1 MALVPPQMALS
12 PPPALPRPPFLAPF
26 RNRSYRVLWPADLL
40 TSWAFEM
47 ETLILGWYIL
57 VETQS
62 VLWLT
67 VFGSL
72 QFGGTLVAPMFGV
85 ACDRFGPRNVLCLMR
100 ATYVVLATAL
110 ASFALSGAI
119 TPVHVVIIA
128 FVMGLVRPS
137 DLSVRNTLIGG
148 LMPPDLLM
156 GAMGISRTTQD
167 SSRIMGALAGAAVF
181 ALLGMGAAYVMI
193 TAFYIASTALTLTID
208 RPTRTV
214 ESPLSPPTSPWR
226 DVREGLAYV
235 AATPRLL
242 AAMVLA
248 FLVNFCAFPL
258 SGGLLPYV
266 ARDIYG
272 MDQAGLGMLAAGFAS
287 GGLIGSL
294 MLSTVGRGIPA
305 GRIMISFTFVWYVM
319 LLFYAHAD
327 TPLLGIALLALA
339 GFMQS
344 LSMVPMAVML
354 LRSAEPRLR
363 GRVMGVRMLAV
374 YGMPLGLLLAGWMVH
389 RFGFAAAAT
398 AYCLFGLLAT
408 GAIAL
413 FWRRHLFP
421 LTAPANAR

>member
-1 MALVPPQMALS
+1 MALS
-12 PPPALPRPPFLAPF
+12 PPRPPFLAPF
-26 RNRSYRVLWPADLL
+26 RNRSYRMLWPADLL

-62 VLWLT
+62 VVWLT

-72 QFGGTLVAPMFGV
+72 QFVGTLIAPLFGV
-85 ACDRFGPRNVLCLMR
+85 ASDRIGTRNLLCLMR
-100 ATYVVLATAL
+100 ATYAVLATAL
-110 ASFALSGAI
+110 ASFALAGVL
-119 TPVHVVIIA
+119 TPVHVVVIA
-128 FVMGLVRPS
+128 AIMGLVRPS
-137 DLSVRNTLIGG
+137 DLSVRNTLVGG

-181 ALLGMGAAYVMI
+181 ALLGMGPAYVMI
-193 TAFYIASTALTLTID
+193 TCFYLASLTLTLQID
-208 RPTRTV
+208 RPARQD
-214 ESPLSPPTSPWR
+214 PPTSSPFR
-226 DVREGLAYV
+226 EVREGLAYV
-235 AATPRLL
+235 VATPRLL

-272 MDQAGLGMLAAGFAS
+272 TGQAGLGLLAAGFAS

-294 MLSTVGRGIPA
+294 LLSTVARGIPA
-305 GRIMISFTFVWYVM
+305 GRIMISFTFVWYA
-319 LLFYAHAD
+319 LLLAYSQATAPAF
-327 TPLLGIALLALA
+327 GIALLMLA

-354 LRSAEPRLR
+354 LRSAEPRFR

-374 YGMPLGLLLAGWMVH
+374 YGMPLGLLLAGWLIA
-389 RFGFAAAAT
+389 RFGFVATAT
-398 AYCLFGLLAT
+398 AYCLFGLAAT

-413 FWRRHLFP
+413 IWRRHLFP
-421 LTAPANAR
+421 LSAPANGS

>member
-1 MALVPPQMALS
+1 MASQA
-12 PPPALPRPPFLAPF
+12 ALPPRSAKTGAPFLAPF

-62 VLWLT
+62 VVWLT
-67 VFGSL
+67 IFGSL
-72 QFGGTLVAPMFGV
+72 QFGGTLIAPLFGV
-85 ACDRFGPRNVLCLMR
+85 ASDRIGPGRLLCLMR
-100 ATYVVLATAL
+100 GTYAVLGTTL
-110 ASFALSGAI
+110 AVFALTGVL
-119 TPVHVVIIA
+119 TPIHVVCIA
-128 FVMGLVRPS
+128 AVMGLVRPS

-167 SSRIMGALAGAAVF
+167 SARIMGALAGAAIF
-181 ALLGMGAAYVMI
+181 AWLGMGPAYVLI
-193 TAFYIASTALTLTID
+193 TAFYLASLALTLCIA
-208 RPTRTV
+208 RPLRDA
-214 ESPLSPPTSPWR
+214 SAAPPASPWR
-226 DVREGLAYV
+226 EVREGLAYV
-235 AATPRLL
+235 GTTPRLM

-272 MDQAGLGMLAAGFAS
+272 MGQAGLGLLAAGFAS
-287 GGLIGSL
+287 GGLVGSL
-294 MLSTVGRGIPA
+294 MLSTVARNIPA
-305 GRIMISFTFVWYVM
+305 GRIMISFAFLWYAM
-319 LLFYAHAD
+319 LLVYSYVTVPA
-327 TPLLGIALLALA
+327 LGVALLMLA

-354 LRSAEPRLR
+354 LRSAEPRFR

-374 YGMPLGLLLAGWMVH
+374 YGMPLGLLLAGWLIQ
-389 RFGFAAAAT
+389 RFGFVAT
-398 AYCLFGLLAT
+398 ATFYCLFGLVAT

-413 FWRRHLFP
+413 IWRRHLFP
-421 LTAPANAR
+421 LAAPANGR

>member
-1 MALVPPQMALS
+1 MASQAT
-12 PPPALPRPPFLAPF
+12 LPRPADTARVPFLAPF
-26 RNRSYRVLWPADLL
+26 GNRSYRVMFPADLL

-62 VLWLT
+62 VVWLT

-72 QFGGTLVAPMFGV
+72 QFLGTLIAPLYGV
-85 ACDRFGPRNVLCLMR
+85 ACDRIGARNMLCLMR
-100 ATYVVLATAL
+100 GLYVAQATLLAV
-110 ASFALSGAI
+110 FALTGVI
-119 TPVHVVIIA
+119 TPIHVVCVA
-128 FVMGLVRPS
+128 VVMGLVRPC

-148 LMPPDLLM
+148 LMSPGQLM
-156 GAMGISRTTQD
+156 GAVSISRTTMD
-167 SSRIMGALAGAAVF
+167 SARIMGALAGAAIF
-181 ALLGMGAAYVMI
+181 ALLGLGAAYVMI
-193 TAFYIASTALTLTID
+193 AGLYVLSLGLTLCIANPARAKAD
-208 RPTRTV
+208 SQA
-214 ESPLSPPTSPWR
+214 SPFREVW
-226 DVREGLAYV
+226 EGLGYV

-242 AAMVLA
+242 AAMVIA

-272 MDQAGLGMLAAGFAS
+272 MGQGGLGFLAAGFAS

-294 MLSTVGRGIPA
+294 LLGTAARGIPA
-305 GRIMISFTFVWYVM
+305 GRVMISFTFVWYVM
-319 LLFYAHAD
+319 LLMYAH
-327 TPLLGIALLALA
+327 TSVPLLGIPLLMLA

-344 LSMVPMAVML
+344 FSMVPMAVML
-354 LRSAEPRLR
+354 LRSTEPRFR

-374 YGMPLGLLLAGWMVH
+374 YSMPLGLLLAGWMIAK
-389 RFGFAAAAT
+389 FGFVATAT

-413 FWRRHLFP
+413 VWRKHLFP
-421 LTAPANAR
+421 LSAPANAL

>member
-1 MALVPPQMALS
+1 MTAPQ
-12 PPPALPRPPFLAPF
+12 PRPPFLAPF
-26 RNRSYRVLWPADLL
+26 ANRSYRFMWPADLL

-62 VLWLT
+62 VVWLT

-72 QFGGTLVAPMFGV
+72 QFLGTLISPLFGV
-85 ACDRFGPRNVLCLMR
+85 AGDRIGLRNLLSLMR
-100 ATYVVLATAL
+100 ATYATLASILATLAL
-110 ASFALSGAI
+110 TGVI
-119 TPVHVVIIA
+119 TPIYVVCVA
-128 FVMGLVRPS
+128 TVMGLVRPS
-137 DLSVRNTLIGG
+137 DLAVRNTLIGS
-148 LMPPDLLM
+148 LMAPDRLM

-167 SSRIMGALAGAAVF
+167 SARIMGALAGAGVF
-181 ALLGMGAAYVMI
+181 ALLGMGPAYLLV
-193 TAFYIASTALTLTID
+193 TAFYLASLALTLGIA
-208 RPTRTV
+208 RPPRT
-214 ESPLSPPTSPWR
+214 PTPPASPWR
-226 DVREGLAYV
+226 EVGEGLGYV
-235 AATPRLL
+235 WTTPRLL

-272 MDQAGLGMLAAGFAS
+272 MGQAGLGLLSAGFAS
-287 GGLIGSL
+287 GGLAGSL
-294 MLSTVGRGIPA
+294 LLSTAARGIPA
-305 GRIMISFTFVWYVM
+305 GRIMISFTFVWYAM
-319 LLFYAHAD
+319 LLAYANVSIPALGV
-327 TPLLGIALLALA
+327 PLLVLA

-354 LRSAEPRLR
+354 LRSAEPRFR

-374 YGMPLGLLLAGWMVH
+374 YGMPLGLLLAGWLV
-389 RFGFAAAAT
+389 RQFGFATTAT

-413 FWRRHLFP
+413 VWRAHLFP
-421 LTAPANAR
+421 LSAPANGS